1 MKKTKLNKLE
11 KYYLSLYEKSEMMSL
26 KDLYKSCSSD
36 KEDAEWRIRYF
47 MREDYQGYSYRVL
60 GGNSFYFTCAYKYKA
75 TDKDTG
81 EVIEYLKVFTGRN
94 VYHIN
99 LSLNR

>member
-47 MREDYQGYSYRVL
+47 MREDYHGYSYRVL
-60 GGNSFYFTCAYKYKA
+60 CGNTFYFTCAYKYARKDKA
-75 TDKDTG
+75 TG
-81 EVIEYLKVFTGRN
+81 QIIEFLRVFTGLN
-94 VYHIN
+94 VYDIN
-99 LSLNR
+99 LSLDR